1 MRVMLFALMFA
12 ATLSAQTPA
21 PVPPIVPPPSAADA
35 PPTPPP
41 NFAYSPASR
50 RDPFVDLINRGESE
64 PGSATNRTGVRP
76 EGVGGLLVDE
86 VVVRGVLHGQGGWV
100 AMLGAPTGRTYT
112 VRAGDRLMDG
122 RVHAIDGSSVI
133 LMKEVNDPLSL
144 EKLRE
149 VRKYLRGEVK

>member
-12 ATLSAQTPA
+12 ATVSAQTPA
-21 PVPPIVPPPSAADA
+21 PVPPIVPPPLPAEA

-50 RDPFVDLINRGESE
+50 RDPFVDLVNRGESE
-64 PGSATNRTGVRP
+64 SGGNRTGVRP
-76 EGVGGLLVDE
+76 EGVGGVLVDE

-112 VRAGDRLMDG
+112 VRAGDKLMDG
-122 RVHAIDGSSVI
+122 SVRAINATSVI
-133 LMKEVNDPLSL
+133 LVKEVNDPLSL
-144 EKLRE
+144 EKQRE

>member
-12 ATLSAQTPA
+12 ATVSAQTPA
-21 PVPPIVPPPSAADA
+21 PAPPIVPPPSPAEA

-50 RDPFVDLINRGESE
+50 RDPFVDLVNRGESE
-64 PGSATNRTGVRP
+64 SGPGNRTGVRP
-76 EGVGGLLVDE
+76 EGVGGVLVDE

-112 VRAGDRLMDG
+112 VRAGDKLMDG
-122 RVHAIDGSSVI
+122 SVRSIDGTSVT
-133 LMKEVNDPLSL
+133 LMKEVFDPLSL
-144 EKLRE
+144 EKQRE